1 MVYNEYV
8 MIMSIASRQTPQ
20 SRATLQESFSMGR
33 TGAGEEKARGLE
45 CVCVCVSDTGVRGMD
60 VATMD
65 GGTCWMNHR
74 WHRAP
79 GVQTLLLLMI
89 VRVEPCCCKDFVCAL

>member
-74 WHRAP
+74 WHRAQ
-79 GVQTLLLLMI
+79 GFRLFYCL
-89 VRVEPCCCKDFVCAL
+89 